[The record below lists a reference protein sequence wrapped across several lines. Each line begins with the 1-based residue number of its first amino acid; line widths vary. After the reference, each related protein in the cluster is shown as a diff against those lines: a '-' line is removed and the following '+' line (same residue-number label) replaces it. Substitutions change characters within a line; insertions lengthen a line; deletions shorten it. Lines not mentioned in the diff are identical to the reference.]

1 MPQNFVPHHMLLS
14 HLQANKVHKTLPNR
28 TVSVDPSTK
37 LKGIYES
44 RLQN

>member
-1 MPQNFVPHHMLLS
+1 MPQNFMSDHKLFS
-14 HLQANKVHKTLPNR
+14 HLQAVPKTLPIR

-37 LKGIYES
+37 LEGIYES